1 MNTYIV
7 KKFLKIIL
15 TIVAK
20 TFLSSLSLMQLTAA
34 GMYLHS
40 LIKIAFLV
48 YLLGKE
54 INLVIPKNM
63 NIFF

>member
-34 GMYLHS
+34 GMYLHT
-40 LIKIAFLV
+40 
-48 YLLGKE
+48 LLD
-54 INLVIPKNM
+54 
-63 NIFF
+63 

>member
-20 TFLSSLSLMQLTAA
+20 TFLSFLSLMQLTAA

-48 YLLGKE
+48 YSLGKFE
-54 INLVIPKNM
+54 INLVIPK
-63 NIFF
+63 